1 MAVFIVVI
9 LKGRGE
15 EEAEEGT
22 KKKSVCGFA
31 VLKNQTE
38 RNSRNCYTI
47 LQTSTFHMKIV
58 LYSFGFC

>member
-22 KKKSVCGFA
+22 KKKKSVWFCGTQKPNGEKF
-31 VLKNQTE
+31 
-38 RNSRNCYTI
+38 
-47 LQTSTFHMKIV
+47 
-58 LYSFGFC
+58 

>member
-15 EEAEEGT
+15 EEAEEGM

-38 RNSRNCYTI
+38 K
-47 LQTSTFHMKIV
+47 F
-58 LYSFGFC
+58 